1 MSAARFILKN
11 PKSENDTLIFF
22 IYRVRNDS
30 FKFSLGEKINPQ
42 HWNPNTQRP
51 KFPETT
57 DKELLSRLKYIDYR
71 ISLFNAK
78 ALEIENNCKYQK
90 ITLTID
96 HVKAEIEKEFRPVIE
111 ERPKVTF
118 FEFVEEYIANV
129 KFAKES
135 NPPRPINPRTIAKYK
150 TGLMHLKEFARIK
163 RKGKLNFSDINKALY
178 DDFVAYLQ
186 TEKNQA
192 NNTIGKN
199 INILLMFAREAQNAG
214 FIKDA
219 SKFSGLKG
227 FRESVFN
234 VYLTEDELNHIY
246 SFDFK
251 KDSALDRMRDF
262 FVLGCR
268 TALRYSDYTRIKK
281 ENFYFDDEK
290 EYLKIRTIKTRQEVI
305 IPVHWQVREIMQKYD
320 NRLPRPI
327 SVQKANDYIKTIGQR
342 CGLTQAI
349 VKTKTKGGHI
359 IETVSEKCQMMT
371 THTARRTGATLMFK
385 AGFRATSIMKIT
397 GHTTEASFMKYIKL
411 DLQEHAAIMAKDG
424 YFKKQDHLK

>member
-30 FKFSLGEKINPQ
+30 FKFSIGEKINPQ
-42 HWNPNTQRP
+42 QWNPNTQRP

-57 DKELLSRLKYIDYR
+57 DKELLSKLKFIDYR
-71 ISLFNAK
+71 INLFNAK
-78 ALEIENNCKYQK
+78 ALEIENHCKYQK

-96 HVKAEIEKEFRPVIE
+96 YVKAEIEKEFRPVVE

-118 FEFVEEYIANV
+118 FEFIDDYIANV

-150 TGLMHLKEFARIK
+150 TGLTHLKEFASLK
-163 RKGKLNFSDINKALY
+163 RKGKLNFDDINKTLY

-192 NNTIGKN
+192 NNTVGKN
-199 INILLMFAREAQNAG
+199 ISILLMFAREAQNAG

-219 SKFSGLKG
+219 SKFAGLKS

-234 VYLTEDELNHIY
+234 IYLTEEELNHIY

-251 KDSALDRMRDF
+251 KDSALDHMRDYF
-262 FVLGCR
+262 ILGCR
-268 TALRYSDYTRIKK
+268 TALRFSDFTRIKK
-281 ENFYFDDEK
+281 EYMYFDNGE
-290 EYLKIRTIKTRQEVI
+290 EFLKIRAIKTRQEVI

-320 NRLPRPI
+320 YRLPRAI
-327 SVQKANDYIKTIGQR
+327 SNTNANIYIKDVGKA
-342 CGLTQAI
+342 CGLNQTY
-349 VKTKTKGGHI
+349 VKAKTKGGRI
-359 IETVSEKCQMMT
+359 VETEFEKWEMMT
-371 THTARRTGATLMFK
+371 THTARRTGATLLFK
-385 AGFRATSIMKIT
+385 AGFLAQSIMQIT
-397 GHTTEASFMKYIKL
+397 GHTSEASFLKYIKL
-411 DLQEHAAIMAKDG
+411 DKQEHAALMAKHE
-424 YFKKQDHLK
+424 YFKKH